1 VEDSTIVSIKNLRKS
16 YPGVVALDN
25 VSINFRQGEVHAL
38 VGENGAGKSTLVKI
52 LSGAVVPDCGEFNI
66 NGDCFNKITPRES
79 KKHGIELIYQELN
92 LVPAL
97 SVAENIF
104 LGNFQK
110 NGILVDFKSMRK
122 RTIELFKQ
130 LDVNIDSNAIVS
142 DLTVSSMQ
150 LVEIAK
156 SLVNDSRVLI
166 MDEPTAPL
174 TVKEIEIL
182 FDLIKKLKERGVTII
197 YISHR
202 LSEVFEISDRLTV
215 MRDGKIVS
223 TRETKN
229 TTRKELIKLM
239 VGRELSETFVKRDK
253 ELEKVVLEVKN
264 MNNQYLHDISFSVR
278 EGEILGL
285 AGLMGAGRTELVRA
299 IFGADSFKQGD
310 VFIDGQQVSI
320 KKSPMNAVKA
330 GMGLV
335 PEDRKDDGVLIE
347 LSVRDNI
354 TLPILK
360 RISSYFVI
368 NRRKEEAILDKYK
381 GRLAIKTPSY
391 SQKVKNLS
399 GGNQQKVVLSK
410 WLASDC
416 KVLLLDEPTKGID
429 VGAKQE
435 IYQLINDLAEEG
447 LAIVLITSD
456 MEEMLGMSDR
466 IIVLH
471 EGNYMGAIEHDI
483 DFNQEIILDMA
494 SGK

>member
-1 VEDSTIVSIKNLRKS
+1 MKDSTIISIKGLRKT

-25 VSINFRQGEVHAL
+25 VSLDFKQGEVHAL

-52 LSGAVVPDCGEFNI
+52 LSGAVIPDEGEFTI
-66 NGDCFNKITPRES
+66 NGDCFKKISPKDSREL
-79 KKHGIELIYQELN
+79 GIELIYQELN

-104 LGNFQK
+104 LGNFYG
-110 NGILVDFKSMRK
+110 NGLLVDFKSMRQK
-122 RTIELFKQ
+122 TLDLFKQ
-130 LDVNIDSNAIVS
+130 LEVNIDTRAIVS
-142 DLTVSSMQ
+142 NLTVSLMQ

-156 SLVNDSRVLI
+156 SLVNDSRVII

-174 TVKEIEIL
+174 TVNEIGVL
-182 FDLIKKLKERGVTII
+182 FKLIRKLKEQGVTII

-215 MRDGKIVS
+215 MRDGNIVATKQTKET
-223 TRETKN
+223 TRE
-229 TTRKELIKLM
+229 ELIKLM
-239 VGRELSETFVKRDK
+239 VGRELSETFVRPEKKLK
-253 ELEKVVLEVKN
+253 EVALEVKN
-264 MNNQYLHDISFSVR
+264 LVNEDIHDVSFSVR
-278 EGEILGL
+278 GGEILGI

-299 IFGADSFKQGD
+299 IFGADKYNKGEIFVDRKYVKISG
-310 VFIDGQQVSI
+310 
-320 KKSPMNAVKA
+320 SPNKAVQE
-330 GMGLV
+330 GIGLV
-335 PEDRKDDGVLIE
+335 PEDRKEDGVLIE

-360 RISSYFVI
+360 RISKFGVI
-368 NRRKEEAILDKYK
+368 NRKQEEAILEKYK
-381 GRLAIKTPSY
+381 GRLEIKTPSFK
-391 SQKVKNLS
+391 QLVKNLS

-410 WLASDC
+410 WLASES

-456 MEEMLGMSDR
+456 MEEMLGLSDR

-471 EGNYMGAIEHDI
+471 EGNYMGSIERKT
-483 DFNQEIILDMA
+483 DFTQESVLDMA